1 MRTAMPTSDSVA
13 FDHMPF
19 DRMPFEY
26 LQLDVFAARPGA
38 GNPLG
43 VVVDGEGF
51 DPAGMQAFAA
61 WTNLSETIFLLPPT
75 VPEAD
80 YRVRIFTPRQELP
93 FAGHPSVGAAWA
105 AVTTGRV
112 AAGRE
117 TLVQECAAGLLP
129 VHLAR
134 EGDAVRPQIRAPRA
148 RRMGGA
154 ELAPALLAAALA
166 PMRRGSEPANGD
178 EWPAGTDVIDT
189 GVPGAD
195 RRHGA
200 SSALQPALWSNGPLW
215 WLVPL
220 ADAAAVRGLAEG
232 DGLDLAAIA
241 ALTRATGAVGLA
253 VFAPDPRD
261 GHHLA
266 VRAFCPADNIPED
279 PVTGSAQAAIAAC
292 LADAGQLPGAE
303 GRYVGSQG
311 RELGRD
317 GRVEVH
323 VDEAGEVWIG
333 GAVQCPIRGRLV
345 W

>member
-1 MRTAMPTSDSVA
+1 MS
-13 FDHMPF
+13 FD
-19 DRMPFEY
+19 Y
-26 LQLDVFAARPGA
+26 LQLDVFAAAPGA

-43 VVVDGEGF
+43 VVIDGERF
-51 DPAGMQAFAA
+51 DPERMQAFAA

-105 AVTTGRV
+105 AVSAGRV
-112 AAGRE
+112 PEGRDA
-117 TLVQECAAGLLP
+117 LVQECAAGLLP
-129 VHLAR
+129 VRLTR
-134 EGDAVRPQIRAPRA
+134 EVGRVRTSVRAPRA
-148 RRMGGA
+148 RRLGGA

-166 PMRRGSEPANGD
+166 PMAGSGTLLVQD
-178 EWPAGTDVIDT
+178 PAGSAT
-189 GVPGAD
+189 G
-195 RRHGA
+195 
-200 SSALQPALWSNGPLW
+200 SATGLPPALWSNGPHW
-215 WLVPL
+215 WLVSL
-220 ADAAAVRGLAEG
+220 TDAASVRGLSPEA
-232 DGLDLAAIA
+232 GLDLVAIA

-253 VFAPDPRD
+253 VFAPEARD

-279 PVTGSAQAAIAAC
+279 PVTGSAQASIAAC
-292 LADAGQLPGAE
+292 LADAGRLPGAH

-317 GRVEVH
+317 GRVEIE
-323 VDEAGEVWIG
+323 VDADGEVWIG
-333 GAVQCPIRGRLV
+333 GDVQCAIRGTLV